1 MEDKKPKIP
10 KVLRFI
16 FYALVFSFICLYF
29 AGKTGYYTKV
39 ISRNTY
45 LTNEAI
51 IAFEKD
57 VSEGKRVD
65 IKDYINTPKKDY
77 RNFCS
82 EVGFRISDG
91 IDKLLND
98 GVVWLLK
105 ILKSLFS

>member
-1 MEDKKPKIP
+1 MKKLTEDQ
-10 KVLRFI
+10 
-16 FYALVFSFICLYF
+16 
-29 AGKTGYYTKV
+29 
-39 ISRNTY
+39 
-45 LTNEAI
+45 EQEI

-65 IKDYINTPKKDY
+65 IKDYINAPKKDY

>member
-10 KVLRFI
+10 KTLRFI
-16 FYALVFSFICLYF
+16 FYVLVFSFICLYF
-29 AGKTGYYTKV
+29 AGKMV
-39 ISRNTY
+39 SRNTY
-45 LTNEAI
+45 LTSEAI

-65 IKDYINTPKKDY
+65 IKDYIKTPKKDY

>member
-1 MEDKKPKIP
+1 MDDKKQKVPKAL
-10 KVLRFI
+10 KFI
-16 FYALVFSFICLYF
+16 FFTLVLSFVCLYF

-39 ISRNTY
+39 VSRNTY
-45 LTNEAI
+45 LTSEAI
-51 IAFEKD
+51 VAFEKD

-65 IKDYINTPKKDY
+65 LKDYIKTPKKDY
-77 RNFCS
+77 RNFCA

-98 GVVWLLK
+98 GVVWVLK

>member
-10 KVLRFI
+10 KVLKFI
-16 FYALVFSFICLYF
+16 FFTLVFAFICLYF
-29 AGKTGYYTKV
+29 AGMTGYYTKIV
-39 ISRNTY
+39 SRNTY
-45 LTNEAI
+45 LTSEAI

-65 IKDYINTPKKDY
+65 IKDYIKTPKKDY
-77 RNFCS
+77 RNFCA
-82 EVGFRISDG
+82 EVGFKISDG

-98 GVVWLLK
+98 GVVWVLK

>member
-10 KVLRFI
+10 KTLKFI
-16 FYALVFSFICLYF
+16 FFTLVFSFICLYF
-29 AGKTGYYTKV
+29 ASKTGYYTKI

-57 VSEGKRVD
+57 ISEGKRVD
-65 IKDYINTPKKDY
+65 IKDYIKTPKKDY
-77 RNFCS
+77 RNFCA
-82 EVGFRISDG
+82 EVGYKISDG

-98 GVVWLLK
+98 GVVWILK

>member
-10 KVLRFI
+10 KTLRFI
-16 FYALVFSFICLYF
+16 FYTLVFSFIYLYF

-65 IKDYINTPKKDY
+65 IKDYIKTPKKDY